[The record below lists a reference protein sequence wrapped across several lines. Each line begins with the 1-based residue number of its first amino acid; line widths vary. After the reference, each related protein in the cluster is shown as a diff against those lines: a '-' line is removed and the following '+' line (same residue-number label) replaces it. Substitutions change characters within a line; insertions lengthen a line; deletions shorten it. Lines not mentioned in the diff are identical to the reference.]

1 MTNISFKSMY
11 VLIGVEI
18 DYLGGLPKI
27 FQLQIRL
34 SLKFRNGWCLY
45 VNICKLAL
53 HHLKLFEMSLL
64 YISV

>member
-1 MTNISFKSMY
+1 MTNISFKSKY

-53 HHLKLFEMSLL
+53 FEMSLL